1 MLIYS
6 NWYIFLCF
14 WLTSLSIALAFAG
27 ALNLLLSSVIFLCL
41 LSSTEYLKFSLTIY
55 GQLFYYDERTIW
67 LRAAIQAFSVLAL
80 VLFLVEIFD
89 VFFPLRLLSEVRKV
103 SNAFV
108 ERLIFWAD
116 DSVVVVS
123 VSRVVLKLNVGRTEQ
138 LAYLNNS

>member
-1 MLIYS
+1 MLTYS
-6 NWYIFLCF
+6 NWYVFLCF
-14 WLTSLSIALAFAG
+14 RLASQSIALAFAG
-27 ALNLLLSSVIFLCL
+27 ALNLLLPSVIFLCL

-67 LRAAIQAFSVLAL
+67 LRADIQAFSVLTLA
-80 VLFLVEIFD
+80 LFLVEIFD

-123 VSRVVLKLNVGRTEQ
+123 VSRVVL
-138 LAYLNNS
+138 